1 MGYSKLGVLK
11 KLSEEIDEKDKKIIE
26 RLSEN
31 ARITY
36 TELAK
41 EIGLSDVAVIKR
53 VKKLENKVIKRYT
66 VVVDP
71 RSLGFKVVSLTGIDV
86 DPDKLFNVIENI
98 KGKDY
103 VKGLWLTTGDHP
115 LMTVIWARD
124 EEEMARIHKEIGQ
137 LDGVKRVC
145 PAIVLKTIK
154 DIEKGFYID

>member
-1 MGYSKLGVLK
+1 MG
-11 KLSEEIDEKDKKIIE
+11 EELDEKDKKIIE

-53 VKKLENKVIKRYT
+53 VKKLENRVIKRYT
-66 VVVDP
+66 IVVDP
-71 RSLGFKVVSLTGIDV
+71 RSLGFRVISLTGIDV
-86 DPDKLFNVIENI
+86 DPDKLFSVIENI
-98 KGKDY
+98 KSRYY

-115 LMTVIWARD
+115 LMTIIWARD
-124 EEEMARIHKEIGQ
+124 EEEMAKIHKEIGE